1 MLPGHLECRTRCVIP
16 IKYLAR
22 CYRLLTS
29 ARMYGNSLDFNDSQP
44 ASESVS
50 FPIFIYSI
58 YESF

>member
-1 MLPGHLECRTRCVIP
+1 MLPEHLECRTRCVMS
-16 IKYLAR
+16 IKHLAK
-22 CYRLLTS
+22 CYRLLIN
-29 ARMYGNSLDFNDSQP
+29 ARMYGNSMDFNDSQP